1 MQRHPATFLCLVSA
15 DGLPEVEMEA
25 AAPSG
30 EDIAN
35 GKRSRRTSVT
45 GLKEAVEEAEQQ
57 AAKRVKAGAGSLE
70 GALPMAPGKLHFVQP
85 LWADSVTQG
94 QKFWHAAGLLWGQV
108 LSAASAWQGSRES
121 SRQPNG
127 WMQGLRF

>member
-1 MQRHPATFLCLVSA
+1 
-15 DGLPEVEMEA
+15 MEA
-25 AAPSG
+25 AAHTG

-70 GALPMAPGKLHFVQP
+70 GALPMVPGKLQSVQP
-85 LWADSVTQG
+85 LWADLAVQG
-94 QKFWHAAGLLWGQV
+94 QTGWHAAGLLLGGCC
-108 LSAASAWQGSRES
+108 LLHLPGRGAG
-121 SRQPNG
+121 
-127 WMQGLRF
+127 